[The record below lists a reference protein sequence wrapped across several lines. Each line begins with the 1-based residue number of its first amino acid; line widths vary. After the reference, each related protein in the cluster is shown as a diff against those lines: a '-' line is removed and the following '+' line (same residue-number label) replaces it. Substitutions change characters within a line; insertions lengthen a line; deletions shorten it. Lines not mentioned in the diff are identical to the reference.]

1 MFYISIVGDFN
12 SLCAGPARALSQI
25 PIWFM
30 FYYIE
35 FVKKLQCM
43 YFNTL
48 LISLIN

>member
-12 SLCAGPARALSQI
+12 SLCAGPAGALNQI

-35 FVKKLQCM
+35 FVKNCNVL
-43 YFNTL
+43 F
-48 LISLIN
+48 